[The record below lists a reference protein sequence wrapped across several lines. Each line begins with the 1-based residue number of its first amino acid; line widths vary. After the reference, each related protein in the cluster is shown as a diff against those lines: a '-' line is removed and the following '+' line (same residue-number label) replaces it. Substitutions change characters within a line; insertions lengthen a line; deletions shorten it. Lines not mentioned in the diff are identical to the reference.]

1 MTTDFSTSPFSGKQQ
16 ERLSHLLAELRTDQ
30 IYWLAGYLSAY
41 CANPQ
46 QQAPITESPDLAVAK
61 PALTVLFGSQT
72 GNAEAIAE
80 QLAAQ
85 ANNQGI
91 LAKVVD
97 LADYK
102 PKQIKQEQWL
112 ALVTSTHGEGEPP
125 DNTLDFH
132 EYMMGKKAPKLD
144 ALKYSVLS
152 LGDSSYEFFCET
164 GKQFDQR
171 FSELGGTAL
180 TERVD
185 CDVDY
190 EELAE
195 AWISKLLSTISEQS
209 GSSAPTVSGVTSL
222 AASAGERV
230 YSRKNPFE
238 ATVLTNQL
246 LSGRDSSK
254 EVRHIEFSLE
264 DSGLRYKPGDA
275 LAVCPENPPE
285 LVSEV
290 IDVLGF
296 DAKDLID
303 LAGDQHSIGDALTHH
318 REITLLTPPLLKQW
332 AELAENDE
340 LRALVSDSAELRN
353 WSEGRDLLDLIRQW
367 PAKGLTPQQL
377 VESLRKLPPRLYSIS
392 SSQAAEEDEVHI
404 TVAAVRYNSHGRDRV
419 GVAST
424 WLADRLKEGAQVP
437 VYIDS
442 NKNFALPD
450 NDETPVI
457 MIGPGTGI
465 APFRAFMQERE
476 ERDANGD
483 NWLVFGDRNFRSD
496 FLYQAEWLKWR
507 ESGLLTRL
515 DVAFSRDEQE
525 KRYVQHCLAEQGAEV
540 WAWLNRGAA
549 LYVCGDADKMA
560 PDVHQALLGIVSE
573 HGTMTAE
580 QAEDFLRQMNRDKRY
595 QRDVY

>member
-1 MTTDFSTSPFSGKQQ
+1 MTTDFSTSPFSGEQQ
-16 ERLSHLLAELRTDQ
+16 QRLSQLLAELRTDQ

-41 CANPQ
+41 CATPSERGAVPS
-46 QQAPITESPDLAVAK
+46 APEQTTSK
-61 PALTVLFGSQT
+61 PELTILFGSQT
-72 GNAEAIAE
+72 GNAEGIAE

-85 ANNQGI
+85 ANDQGI
-91 LAKVVD
+91 VAKVVD

-132 EYMMGKKAPKLD
+132 EYVMGKKAPKLD
-144 ALKYSVLS
+144 SLKFSVLA

-164 GKQFDQR
+164 GKQLDQR
-171 FSELGGTAL
+171 FSELGGTAI

-195 AWISKLLSTISEQS
+195 QWISKLLHTISEQS
-209 GSSAPTVSGVTSL
+209 GSSGPTVSGLSSS
-222 AASAGERV
+222 AATATEST
-230 YSRKNPFE
+230 YNRKNPFK

-246 LSGRDSSK
+246 LNGRGSSK

-264 DSGLRYKPGDA
+264 GSGLHYKPGDA

-285 LVSEV
+285 LVSEL
-290 IDVLGF
+290 IRALGF
-296 DAKDLID
+296 DPNGRVN
-303 LAGDQHSIGDALTHH
+303 LADDEHSLQDALTHY

-332 AELAENDE
+332 AELADSDE
-340 LRALVSDSAELRN
+340 LCALVSDTAELRR

-367 PAKGLTPQQL
+367 PAKKLTAQQL
-377 VESLRKLPPRLYSIS
+377 VDSLRKLPPRLYSIS
-392 SSQAAEEDEVHI
+392 SSQAADEDEVHI
-404 TVAAVRYNSHGRDRV
+404 TVAAVRYSSHGRDRA

-424 WLADRLKEGAQVP
+424 WLADRLEEGAEVP

-457 MIGPGTGI
+457 MIGPGTGV

-476 ERDANGD
+476 ERDATGD
-483 NWLVFGDRNFRSD
+483 NWLLFGDRSFRSD
-496 FLYQAEWLKWR
+496 FLYQTEWLKWR
-507 ESGLLTRL
+507 ESGLLSKL
-515 DVAFSRDEQE
+515 DVAFSRDQQE
-525 KRYVQHCLAEQGAEV
+525 KRYVQHCLVEQGADV

-549 LYVCGDADKMA
+549 IYVCGDADKMA
-560 PDVHQALLGIVSE
+560 PDVHQTLLSIVSE
-573 HGTMTAE
+573 HGNMTAE